1 MFVPVSKGVT
11 NLMHRDSKLKLNKM
25 VKKKLTSQTAECEI
39 KQNEI
44 VLILYI
50 W

>member
-1 MFVPVSKGVT
+1 MFMPVSKGVT

-25 VKKKLTSQTAECEI
+25 VKKLTSQTAECEI

-44 VLILYI
+44 VFILYI